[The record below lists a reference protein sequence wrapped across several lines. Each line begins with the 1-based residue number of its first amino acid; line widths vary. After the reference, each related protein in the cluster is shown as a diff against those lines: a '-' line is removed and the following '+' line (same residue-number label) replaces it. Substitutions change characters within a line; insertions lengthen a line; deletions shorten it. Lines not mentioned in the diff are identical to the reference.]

1 MTDQPR
7 IELSDGAAIPQLGL
21 GVWQTPNDEA
31 ASVVG
36 AALKTG
42 YRHIDTAAAYQNEK
56 GVGEGLLASG
66 LARDEVF
73 ITTKVWNDHQG
84 YDSALRAIRASAPF
98 RVPEGFEGGP
108 YRPSFNA
115 DRVCR

>member
-7 IELSDGAAIPQLGL
+7 VELSDGAAIPQLGL

-56 GVGEGLLASG
+56 A
-66 LARDEVF
+66 
-73 ITTKVWNDHQG
+73 
-84 YDSALRAIRASAPF
+84 
-98 RVPEGFEGGP
+98 
-108 YRPSFNA
+108 
-115 DRVCR
+115 